1 MPLSGVIPND
11 ADPRLARSASRP
23 GDDADNGLA
32 VAGPERGPIGLIL
45 GAILVLTLGVGLFLS
60 LNANRLKSADVT
72 LTTPTGGRSVAEV
85 EPPPLDLGEAGPPPA
100 ATVPLALPPAPSPS
114 MALPPPTARLMLP
127 LITPPTPRLGTT
139 SPTLIVDLAPNRG
152 AAPGPGAGGAGAPP
166 TPAGSA
172 NSAAG
177 AEDLERLMA
186 GGGEAEEGQVSA
198 TRLRNPGMVV
208 PQGAIIP
215 AVLETAIDSNLPGFA
230 RAIISRD
237 VMSFDGRRVL
247 IPGGSRLIGRYK
259 SDLAAGQSRVFVIW
273 TRLIRPDGAS
283 VQLDSPAAD
292 ALGRGGL
299 EGTVDR
305 KFLDRF
311 GGAVLMSSLNITMS
325 SLQNGRSPQVIIGS
339 PIGSIEGSNS
349 ARGRDISPVVRVP
362 HGAAVRVFVARDLD
376 FTAVGGVGS

>member
-1 MPLSGVIPND
+1 MPLFGVAPND
-11 ADPRLARSASRP
+11 ADPRLAGARPP
-23 GDDADNGLA
+23 GDLPDNGLA
-32 VAGPERGPIGLIL
+32 VAGPARGPIELVFGAVLLLAL
-45 GAILVLTLGVGLFLS
+45 GAGLFLS
-60 LNANRLKSADVT
+60 LNASRVKRAEVL
-72 LTTPTGGRSVAEV
+72 LTAPTVGRSVAV
-85 EPPPLDLGEAGPPPA
+85 AAPPPLDLREPGPPP
-100 ATVPLALPPAPSPS
+100 PPAPAPQP
-114 MALPPPTARLMLP
+114 ALANLPPPSPGFLPQMPLPPPPQVARSS
-127 LITPPTPRLGTT
+127 T
-139 SPTLIVDLAPNRG
+139 SPILIVDLAPNRT
-152 AAPGPGAGGAGAPP
+152 AAPGSGAAGAGAQ
-166 TPAGSA
+166 PAPSGGSA
-172 NSAAG
+172 GAGG
-177 AEDLERLMA
+177 AEDLEGLMA
-186 GGGEAEEGQVSA
+186 GAGQGEDERVSA

-215 AVLETAIDSNLPGFA
+215 AVLETAIDSDLPGFA

-299 EGTVDR
+299 DGTVDR

-311 GGAVLMSSLNITMS
+311 GGAVLMSSLNAAVS
-325 SLQNGRSPQVIIGS
+325 SLQGGRASQVIIGS

-349 ARGRDISPVVRVP
+349 ARGRDIAPVVRVP

-376 FTAVGGVGS
+376 FSAVGGMGS